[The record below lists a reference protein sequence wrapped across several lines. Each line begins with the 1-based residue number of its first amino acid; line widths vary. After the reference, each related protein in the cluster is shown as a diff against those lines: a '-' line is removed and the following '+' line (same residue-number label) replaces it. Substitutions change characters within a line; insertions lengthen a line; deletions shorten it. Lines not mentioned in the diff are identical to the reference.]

1 MTDYR
6 QWKDRIRAAGLRE
19 ARLHDARH
27 TAATILLL
35 LGQPERTVMSLMG
48 WSTTSMA
55 TRYQHMTDQIRTEV
69 ASQVDSLIWAAR
81 TEGTAAETV
90 TVRRDSLA
98 AILPLVEDQLLTD
111 DIDMTKLE
119 SALADLHTALS
130 VPDTEPRGNA

>member
-1 MTDYR
+1 VFATPTGRALNPMTDYK

-27 TAATILLL
+27 TAATMLLL

-69 ASQVDSLIWAAR
+69 ASQVENLIWAAR

-90 TVRRDSLA
+90 TVRRNSLA
-98 AILPLVEDQLLTD
+98 AILR
-111 DIDMTKLE
+111 K
-119 SALADLHTALS
+119 
-130 VPDTEPRGNA
+130 